1 VIAVSENES
10 LAESVFNMVQAVR
23 TGEIDPLEL
32 RLTQAYKDLQELAA
46 KIDSRIDI
54 DEMLNE
60 ILSTKVNRVQ
70 ELARIL
76 AAPEIYVSRLKELSM
91 RNLAKLVIVKQPVVI
106 GHLEQDALG
115 ESLNRVVSLIEA
127 MSREPPEDPI
137 PKVTALPNG
146 FAFDTED
153 SVFLEDLDRFLATIS
168 ENKKIKFDDLVMNE
182 EFDLFLKHFLYV
194 VILVSKG
201 QLHYDPDT
209 REIWKPPV
217 SEIDTT

>member
-1 VIAVSENES
+1 MSENES
-10 LAESVFNMVQAVR
+10 LGKSVFNMVQAVR
-23 TGEIDPLEL
+23 AGEIDPLEL

-91 RNLAKLVIVKQPVVI
+91 RNLAKMVTMKQPVVI
-106 GHLEQDALG
+106 GHLEQDSLG
-115 ESLNRVVSLIEA
+115 DALNRIVTLIEA
-127 MSREPPEDPI
+127 MARAPLEDPI
-137 PKVTALPNG
+137 PKITSLPNG
-146 FAFDTED
+146 FVFDTED
-153 SVFLEDLDRFLATIS
+153 SVFLDDLERFLATIS
-168 ENKKIKFDDLVMNE
+168 EDKKTKFDDLVMNE
-182 EFDLFLKHFLYV
+182 EYELFLKQFLYV

-209 REIWKPPV
+209 REIWKPSV
-217 SEIDTT
+217 SKSDTT